1 MELPERV
8 AVLGL
13 KAQGRERAYNRRFLQ
28 MCSHYLVEPLPA
40 RRRRAERKAKSKT
53 RSAGARAVLHAAA
66 ARQELRGTERLA
78 AGSMR
83 RLCSGSSGPAL
94 PHRSRRRDLGVTP
107 AGAASASRSAKGYA
121 LCEDGARENGLHR
134 NGHQAQPVR
143 SMSHSV
149 QGSCEH
155 RRTEPAARRQRELP
169 HRESAP
175 RVIEAAGRI
184 LRIRHATSSVG
195 FHSLSCF
202 VAALVRAD
210 TSGIPPTGE
219 RCAVWVAPVPQCGG
233 ISLLARYT
241 SRLHSCRQQPSSR
254 TTPVAGNC
262 LVRRGGREPATET
275 HAEANRIRRP
285 RSSIRHCIAPSAGI
299 APLKLAAVIS
309 CIRPARARGSA
320 TCDSV
325 LDASER

>member
-1 MELPERV
+1 M
-8 AVLGL
+8 
-13 KAQGRERAYNRRFLQ
+13 
-28 MCSHYLVEPLPA
+28 
-40 RRRRAERKAKSKT
+40 
-53 RSAGARAVLHAAA
+53 
-66 ARQELRGTERLA
+66 
-78 AGSMR
+78 
-83 RLCSGSSGPAL
+83 
-94 PHRSRRRDLGVTP
+94 GVTP

-241 SRLHSCRQQPSSR
+241 SRCTAAASS
-254 TTPVAGNC
+254 
-262 LVRRGGREPATET
+262 PATELRQSREIVSCG
-275 HAEANRIRRP
+275 AEVESPQLKHTPKPTGFVDLEVAFDTASRR
-285 RSSIRHCIAPSAGI
+285 
-299 APLKLAAVIS
+299 LL
-309 CIRPARARGSA
+309 
-320 TCDSV
+320 
-325 LDASER
+325 E